1 MSRKEKIQSFIG
13 IFVTIVILVIVGKV
27 VMADDRFPRLIF
39 WLAAEIFLFADGC
52 AVYNMCTQKLP

>member
-1 MSRKEKIQSFIG
+1 MSRKEKIQSFMG

-39 WLAAEIFLFADGC
+39 WLAAEIFLFVDGH

>member
-1 MSRKEKIQSFIG
+1 MSRKEKIQSFMG

-39 WLAAEIFLFADGC
+39 WLATEIFLFVDGC
-52 AVYNMCTQKLP
+52 AVYNMCSNAN